1 MKQIIKVFIFNI
13 NNVKILW
20 RRYAREEQMAKVY
33 CIFNQKGG
41 VGKTATATNLGAALA
56 KLGQRV
62 LIVDADSQG
71 NLTSGLDMK
80 ADKNGKT
87 LYDVMCG
94 NLEIQKA
101 IMTTKYKNL
110 MLLPANSRLAGC
122 EVELVNVSKR
132 ELVLKKALLGILSAF
147 DYILIDCPP
156 SLGLMSINALAASD
170 GIIVPIQCEYYA
182 LEGVSNLIN
191 TVNLVKRGLNA
202 SLDIVGIVLTMFDS
216 RTNLSIQVA
225 SEVKRFFREKVFD
238 TIIPRNV
245 KIAESPSFGKPVIYY
260 DETSSGAKAYM
271 ALALEITQKGQED
284 EK

>member
-1 MKQIIKVFIFNI
+1 
-13 NNVKILW
+13 
-20 RRYAREEQMAKVY
+20 MAKTY

-41 VGKTATATNLGAALA
+41 VGKTATTTNLGAALA
-56 KLGQRV
+56 KLGHRV
-62 LIVDADSQG
+62 LVVDADSQG

-80 ADKNGKT
+80 VDKDGKT

-94 NLEIQKA
+94 NLDVQKA
-101 IMTTKYKNL
+101 VMTTKYSNL
-110 MLLPANSRLAGC
+110 MLLPSNSRLAGC
-122 EVELVNVSKR
+122 EVELVSVSKR
-132 ELVLKKALLGILSAF
+132 ELVLKKALSSISSSF

-260 DETSSGAKAYM
+260 DEASSGAKAYM
-271 ALALEITQKGQED
+271 ALATEITQKGQED

>member
-1 MKQIIKVFIFNI
+1 
-13 NNVKILW
+13 
-20 RRYAREEQMAKVY
+20 MAKVY